1 MGLDAGGGGGRC
13 LLLDADSGAC
23 SSAFR
28 AWSHPIAPDTGGLG
42 YDLDCDVVEA
52 HLAEAVR
59 EALAAADAR
68 PDEVVGIA
76 ATSMRFAMVVVD
88 AEGRPVYAG
97 PNRDARAAGEGIM
110 LGIEH
115 GEALHA
121 LSGHWPV
128 PIMPAPR
135 LQWMAKQPDLA
146 ARAHT
151 FLALSDWVAF
161 RLCGETAS
169 DPTQA
174 GGSALFD
181 LRAGTWSDTWIE
193 TLGLPRSLF
202 PRVVSAGTRLGT
214 LTDDAAAR
222 FGLPAGIPVAVGGGD
237 TQCGLAGSGA
247 VTAGTVGLVA
257 GTSAPVQRVEAEPR
271 IDPDGRLW
279 SGAHVARGRFVV
291 ESNAGAVGESIDWL
305 AHVMF
310 PSAAQPAARL
320 LAEADAS
327 EPGARGMLSWVGA
340 HIFNAREMS
349 LPIGSLAFSHLAAGQ
364 ATARRHLLRA
374 VVEGNAF
381 GLRANLEQVEAVGG
395 PAQGPL
401 RLSGGLT
408 RSPFFAQ
415 LIADVCGRL
424 VSVAPHPE
432 ATALGAAL
440 CAGVGAGVFED
451 VAEAAASLASN
462 GRTLEPDRELSE
474 RYSEIY
480 TTWRE
485 AHDLRGEIDTKL
497 RAHAMPAVLNKED
510 AAPARAPVA
519 AVRPRILVT
528 ADLDAASLA
537 ALERLGEVEYAPF
550 RKKMRLLTGDT
561 LVTALAGVNVL
572 MAEVDVVDGASM
584 AKLPDLRVV
593 ATCRGDAVNVD
604 VEAATLL
611 GIPVLNAPGR
621 NADAVAD
628 LAVAFMLM
636 LSRKLGPAND
646 FLRQPGEA
654 GDMGRMGKAFG
665 TLRGRELWRK
675 TVGLVG
681 LGAVGRK
688 VAERLEGFGARV
700 LVADPFVSDAEVLR
714 AGAEP
719 ADLATLLAQSDFVS
733 LHAPVND
740 ATRGLIGA
748 AELAALKPGACL
760 VNTARAALVDHDAL
774 LQALADGRL
783 GGAALDVF
791 PVEPPGSDDPLL
803 AFDNV
808 VATPHVGGNTEDVA
822 AHQGEIVVADLERLL
837 RGERPK
843 HLLNPEIFEAFDW
856 SRPRPE
862 PDAEALARVTAG
874 PGPAVTDLQK
884 DSKKKA
890 GSGARAATPPAP
902 EAAHAVPASLA
913 PVGDAART
921 AQTMAGIV
929 ADFVERIAT
938 SGALDRFAPGR
949 DVTLHFNLSDLNEAF
964 WLRVREGAVTAG
976 RGAPDA
982 EAEVQLRLSADVF
995 DGMFTNRLNPMQA
1008 AMEGRIS
1015 FSGDTAKAMSLQEF
1029 QGDLSNLYQQA
1040 RERIGDPGDLTA
1052 LSTGPSG
1059 APPPV
1064 THGDPRVELVQVVG
1078 ELYAQQLIT
1087 ATGGNVSV
1095 RIPGSEQLW
1104 ITPSQLFKGDLAP
1117 EVLVRIDLDGHNLDE
1132 GTRSASSESLMHGA
1146 VYQNRPDA
1154 GAVIHAHAPNATIL
1168 VNSDLPFLP
1177 VSTEAAF
1184 FGNIPR
1190 IPFIMPG
1197 TRELADAVGVGIR
1210 QEWAVLMKN
1219 HGLLVA
1225 GRSLRRAAD
1234 MAEIIERSCEIILGC
1249 RAQGVEP
1256 PVLPDDIV
1264 ETLRK
1269 MGDLVA

>member
-1 MGLDAGGGGGRC
+1 
-13 LLLDADSGAC
+13 
-23 SSAFR
+23 
-28 AWSHPIAPDTGGLG
+28 
-42 YDLDCDVVEA
+42 
-52 HLAEAVR
+52 
-59 EALAAADAR
+59 
-68 PDEVVGIA
+68 
-76 ATSMRFAMVVVD
+76 
-88 AEGRPVYAG
+88 
-97 PNRDARAAGEGIM
+97 
-110 LGIEH
+110 
-115 GEALHA
+115 
-121 LSGHWPV
+121 
-128 PIMPAPR
+128 
-135 LQWMAKQPDLA
+135 
-146 ARAHT
+146 
-151 FLALSDWVAF
+151 
-161 RLCGETAS
+161 
-169 DPTQA
+169 
-174 GGSALFD
+174 
-181 LRAGTWSDTWIE
+181 
-193 TLGLPRSLF
+193 
-202 PRVVSAGTRLGT
+202 
-214 LTDDAAAR
+214 
-222 FGLPAGIPVAVGGGD
+222 
-237 TQCGLAGSGA
+237 
-247 VTAGTVGLVA
+247 
-257 GTSAPVQRVEAEPR
+257 
-271 IDPDGRLW
+271 
-279 SGAHVARGRFVV
+279 
-291 ESNAGAVGESIDWL
+291 
-305 AHVMF
+305 
-310 PSAAQPAARL
+310 
-320 LAEADAS
+320 
-327 EPGARGMLSWVGA
+327 MLSWVGA

-349 LPIGSLAFSHLAAGQ
+349 LPVGTLAFSHLAAGET
-364 ATARRHLLRA
+364 TARRHLLRA

-395 PAQGPL
+395 PAEGPL
-401 RLSGGLT
+401 CLGGGLT

-415 LIADVCGRL
+415 LIADVCGR
-424 VSVAPHPE
+424 VVTVAPHPE

-440 CAGVGAGVFED
+440 CAGVGAGVFAD

-462 GRTLEPDRELSE
+462 GRTLEPDLDLTE

-480 TTWRE
+480 STWRE
-485 AHDLRGEIDTKL
+485 AHDVCGEFDTKL
-497 RAHAMPAVLNKED
+497 RAHAMPAVLAKED
-510 AAPARAPVA
+510 AAPAHTPA
-519 AVRPRILVT
+519 ARVHPRILVT

-537 ALERLGEVEYAPF
+537 ALQRLGEVEYAPF
-550 RKKMRLLTGDT
+550 RQKMRLLTGDS

-572 MAEVDVVDGASM
+572 IAEVDVVDGASM

-611 GIPVLNAPGR
+611 GIPVLNTPGR

-628 LAVAFMLM
+628 LAVGFMLM

-646 FLRQPGEA
+646 FLRQPGDA

-681 LGAVGRK
+681 FGAVGRK

-700 LVADPFVSDAEVLR
+700 LVADPFLPDADVLR

-719 ADLATLLAQSDFVS
+719 ADLATLLAQSDLVS

-760 VNTARAALVDHDAL
+760 VNTARAALLDHEAL
-774 LQALADGRL
+774 VQALADGRL

-837 RGERPK
+837 RNERPK
-843 HLLNPEIFEAFDW
+843 HLLNPESFATFDW
-856 SRPRPE
+856 SRPRAE

-884 DSKKKA
+884 DTKEKRE
-890 GSGARAATPPAP
+890 GSGATTTAPPAP
-902 EAAHAVPASLA
+902 DEDHAVPASLA
-913 PVGDAART
+913 PLGAAART
-921 AQTMAGIV
+921 ARTMAAIV

-938 SGALDRFAPGR
+938 RGALDRFATGR
-949 DVTLHFNLSDLNEAF
+949 DVTLHFNLLDLNEAF
-964 WLRVREGAVTAG
+964 WFRVREGSVTAG

-1015 FSGDTAKAMSLQEF
+1015 FAGDTAKAMSLQEF
-1029 QGDLSNLYQQA
+1029 QADLSNLYQEA
-1040 RERIGDPGDLTA
+1040 RESVGDPGDLAA
-1052 LSTGPSG
+1052 LSVGPSG
-1059 APPPV
+1059 AAPPV
-1064 THGDPRVELVQVVG
+1064 TQGDPRVELVRVVG
-1078 ELYAQQLIT
+1078 ELYAQELIT

-1095 RIPGSEQLW
+1095 RIPGTDELW

-1117 EVLVRIDLDGHNLDE
+1117 EVLVRIDLDGHSLDE

-1146 VYQNRPDA
+1146 VYRNRPNA

-1197 TRELADAVGVGIR
+1197 TRELANAVGEGIR
-1210 QEWAVLMKN
+1210 EEWAVLMKN